1 MAIVDTVSALDALK
15 EKIVLLE
22 EDLSSAKQEYAVLR
36 AKGGA
41 WKVTWKIVDV
51 AAMLGTAVGVVFAA
65 FSLFACFS
73 LDGSFIIF
81 VVAGVITAAG
91 CAFTAMKAK
100 ILLAAATEP
109 LSDLKKRIAEL
120 EADVAQAKDRK
131 RKLLLQRSA
140 AIEQEIDATEGPTG
154 HQSPSA
160 PASNDKECPMCAE
173 TVKAKAKI
181 CRFCRYEF
189 VD

>member
-15 EKIVLLE
+15 EKIILLE
-22 EDLSSAKQEYAVLR
+22 EELNSAKQEHAVLR
-36 AKGGA
+36 AKGAA
-41 WKVTWKIVDV
+41 WKMTWKIVDV
-51 AAMLGTAVGVVFAA
+51 AAMLGTAVAVVVAA
-65 FSLFACFS
+65 FGLYGWIF
-73 LDGSFIIF
+73 LDGSFIIL
-81 VVAGVITAAG
+81 VIAGPITAAG

-100 ILLAAATEP
+100 ILLAAVTAP
-109 LSDLKKRIAEL
+109 LSDLKKRIARL
-120 EADVAQAKDRK
+120 EADVAQAKARK

-140 AIEQEIDATEGPTG
+140 AIEQEIDAIEGSTG

-160 PASNDKECPMCAE
+160 PASNEKECPMCAE

-181 CRFCRYEF
+181 CRFCRHEF